1 MPASACTRGGRGGL
15 LKASPS
21 CHGGRQGYTLDKL
34 INNRHFTTMR
44 QNQQKVSTEHV
55 IFSSHCFLVSV
66 FTLSWNRWLPCGL
79 WSHGSGSQV
88 VAKLTFPSTNLC
100 PESNGSI
107 FSLNSLLCVVRFFFF
122 VFFSALTVRESPPQ
136 WHLNDD
142 RWAETGVL
150 LFLVSGRLRAETTQ
164 TALNSS
170 RVSGRGDRTGNR
182 PWKFRLVLK
191 RTRVLVTRT
200 RNLSVGGQRRTKVM
214 GEEPHLLSHDASR
227 ALQKSPSR

>member
-1 MPASACTRGGRGGL
+1 MFYARLRLHSWGSRGSSESLTQLSWGKPGLHPGQADQQSSLHHHASE
-15 LKASPS
+15 P
-21 CHGGRQGYTLDKL
+21 
-34 INNRHFTTMR
+34 
-44 QNQQKVSTEHV
+44 TEHV

-66 FTLSWNRWLPCGL
+66 FTLSWNHWLPCGL

-227 ALQKSPSR
+227 ALQKYPSR